1 MSFVD
6 FLLAPRED
14 ARGWETPNEAS
25 RILLII
31 VLISVSLWAW
41 PISEGRIVIWIG
53 IVLFFS
59 TPLLTVG
66 WYILS
71 ILAKNRVP
79 RKLISSVN
87 LADD

>member
-1 MSFVD
+1 MTLID

-14 ARGWETPNEAS
+14 ARGWQTPNEAS

-41 PISEGRIVIWIG
+41 PISEGRIIIWIG

-59 TPLLTVG
+59 TSLLTVG

>member
-1 MSFVD
+1 MSLVD

-14 ARGWETPNEAS
+14 ARGWQTPNEAS
-25 RILLII
+25 RIFLII

-71 ILAKNRVP
+71 ILAKNRAP